1 MLIVTTKVQQT
12 NNQSRDKRRATS
24 KDKTKKQESFNKILA
39 TEMTQ
44 STPKR

>member
-1 MLIVTTKVQQT
+1 MLIVTTKVQQA

-24 KDKTKKQESFNKILA
+24 KDKTKKQEPFSKILA

-44 STPKR
+44 PPKR

>member
-1 MLIVTTKVQQT
+1 MLIVTTKVQQA

-24 KDKTKKQESFNKILA
+24 KDKTKKQEPFNKILA

-44 STPKR
+44 PPKK

>member
-12 NNQSRDKRRATS
+12 NNQSRDKRRATN
-24 KDKTKKQESFNKILA
+24 KDKTKKQEPFNKILA

-44 STPKR
+44 QAPKR